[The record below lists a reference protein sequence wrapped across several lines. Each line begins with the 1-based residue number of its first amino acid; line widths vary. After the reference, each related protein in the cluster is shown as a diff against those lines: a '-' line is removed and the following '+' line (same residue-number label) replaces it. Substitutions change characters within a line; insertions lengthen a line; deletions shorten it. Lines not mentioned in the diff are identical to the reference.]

1 MLLTFNFF
9 IFRIW
14 FTLASFTRLSNKH
27 LLNKHFYQND
37 TSIDIC
43 ATGDKKVYYDII
55 ESPIGPILLAG
66 NEDGLKHLIFL
77 KGKKKADIPKDWI
90 QNTDFFKEAVRQ
102 LEAYFSGELKSFN
115 LKLAPEGTDFQKS
128 VWKALCEIPYG
139 ETRTYKEIAASIG
152 KPRAY
157 RAVGLANNRNP
168 IPIIIPCHRVIGAD
182 GKLTGYASGL
192 DIKEYLLKL
201 EKR

>member
-1 MLLTFNFF
+1 M
-9 IFRIW
+9 
-14 FTLASFTRLSNKH
+14 
-27 LLNKHFYQND
+27 
-37 TSIDIC
+37 
-43 ATGDKKVYYDII
+43 YYHII

-66 NEDGLKHLIFL
+66 DKKGLKHLNFL
-77 KGKKKADIPKDWI
+77 KGKKRIEISADWI
-90 QNTDFFKEAVRQ
+90 EDKDLFSEATRQ
-102 LEAYFSGELKSFN
+102 LEAYFSGKLESFD

-139 ETRTYKEIAASIG
+139 ETRTYKEIAVSIG

-168 IPIIIPCHRVIGAD
+168 IAIIIPCHRVIGSD

-192 DIKEYLLKL
+192 DIKKFLLKL
-201 EKR
+201 EEHDLR

>member
-1 MLLTFNFF
+1 M
-9 IFRIW
+9 
-14 FTLASFTRLSNKH
+14 H
-27 LLNKHFYQND
+27 
-37 TSIDIC
+37 
-43 ATGDKKVYYDII
+43 YDII

-66 NEDGLKHLIFL
+66 NKEGLKHLIFI
-77 KGKKKADIPKDWI
+77 KGEKKMEIPEDWI
-90 QNTDFFKEAVRQ
+90 ENKEFFREAARQ
-102 LEAYFSGELKSFN
+102 LEAYFSGELESFD

-139 ETRTYKEIAASIG
+139 ETRTYKEIAVSIG

-168 IPIIIPCHRVIGAD
+168 IAIIIPCHRVIGTD

-192 DIKEYLLKL
+192 DVKEFLLKL
-201 EKR
+201 EEKKLKKISGK